1 MGRKKEIAFKCV
13 RIFEKLLSMVLLYM
27 GPFGSLGEAVN
38 QFGAVTFDSAFID

>member
-13 RIFEKLLSMVLLYM
+13 RIFLSVVLLYM

-38 QFGAVTFDSAFID
+38 QFGAVTFDSPFID